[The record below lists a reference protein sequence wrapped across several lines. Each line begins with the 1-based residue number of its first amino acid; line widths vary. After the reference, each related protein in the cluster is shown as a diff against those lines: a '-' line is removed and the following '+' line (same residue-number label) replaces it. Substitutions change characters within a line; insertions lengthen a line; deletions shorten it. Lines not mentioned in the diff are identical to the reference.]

1 MAGVVVE
8 ITMSLD
14 GYIAGP
20 DVNQDQGLGKGG
32 ERLHNWIFD
41 GATEVEKAILAEMSQ
56 YGAVIIGGHTY
67 HTAID
72 KGWNWEN
79 PFAAPSFVVT
89 HRPPERRVDGFT
101 YITDG
106 IDSAIAQAQAT
117 AGEKPVLVMGG
128 ANIIQQVIAGGYMD
142 KLILHVVNVLIGGGT
157 VLFGTLPQHIE
168 LTRTRMVTSPDVT
181 HLWFDVVK

>member
-89 HRPPERRVDGFT
+89 HRPPARSRCSSWVART
-101 YITDG
+101 
-106 IDSAIAQAQAT
+106 SSSRSSLAAIW
-117 AGEKPVLVMGG
+117 
-128 ANIIQQVIAGGYMD
+128 
-142 KLILHVVNVLIGGGT
+142 
-157 VLFGTLPQHIE
+157 
-168 LTRTRMVTSPDVT
+168 TSSSCMS
-181 HLWFDVVK
+181 